1 MSVMDVFRALRQ
13 AGMEEELASLVA
25 QATDLGPVATKQ
37 DLADVQRQ
45 LTDVQ
50 RQLTDLKSDMAVVKS
65 RVTGLYWLIGSMT
78 VLLGLLQGMPL
89 VLALLPS

>member
-1 MSVMDVFRALRQ
+1 MSVMDVFGALRQ
-13 AGMEEELASLVA
+13 AGMEEDLAAVVA

-37 DLADVQRQ
+37 DLADVQADVQ
-45 LTDVQ
+45 DVQ
-50 RQLTDLKSDMAVVKS
+50 RQLTDLKSDVAVVKG
-65 RVTGLYWLIGSMT
+65 RLTGLYWLIGSMT